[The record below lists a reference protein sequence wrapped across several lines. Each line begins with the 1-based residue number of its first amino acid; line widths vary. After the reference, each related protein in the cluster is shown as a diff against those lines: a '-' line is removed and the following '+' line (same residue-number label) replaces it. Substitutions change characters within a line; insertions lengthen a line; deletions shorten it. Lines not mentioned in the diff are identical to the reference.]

1 MEVNKKIFGRENI
14 LWIDKFEEL
23 LEGIL
28 EGLKARKNI
37 QPLNEEIKNLRDEN
51 SKLQRELDAANS
63 TVENLRGDV
72 KKISAERDDLERQLK
87 NLRDDFDVQE
97 KNLRADF
104 NRQLDDVNKNLDNA
118 NKTISDLQR
127 DLDRATYTANFYRQ
141 SYSGL
146 DKIYKLYLTLDE
158 DTRYNLAGIFGAGDT
173 ATGFLSG
180 AVQESHIDSLWDYIA
195 RHNDETLQKIFDFAF
210 EMYNKGFRDAP
221 YTRLDIS
228 QGDYY
233 DDEFMRRT
241 PSSPQLGK
249 VNRVLFQGYKY
260 STGNVIK
267 PSIVELI

>member
-1 MEVNKKIFGRENI
+1 MELNELKEI
-14 LWIDKFEEL
+14 LKGVI
-23 LEGIL
+23 
-28 EGLKARKNI
+28 EGLEARENI
-37 QPLNEEIKNLRDEN
+37 QPLNEEIKILREEN
-51 SKLQRELDAANS
+51 SNLQRELGAANS

-72 KKISAERDDLERQLK
+72 EKISAERDGLQHQLDK
-87 NLRDDFDVQE
+87 LHDDFDVQE
-97 KNLRADF
+97 KNLRAEF
-104 NRQLDDVNKNLDNA
+104 KRQLDDAK
-118 NKTISDLQR
+118 KKISDLQGN
-127 DLDRATYTANFYRQ
+127 LDRANDTANFYRQ

-146 DKIYKLYLTLDE
+146 DKIYNLYLTLDE

>member
-1 MEVNKKIFGRENI
+1 M
-14 LWIDKFEEL
+14 WIDKFEEL

-37 QPLNEEIKNLRDEN
+37 QPLNEENKKLREEN
-51 SKLQRELDAANS
+51 SNLQRELDAANS
-63 TVENLRGDV
+63 TVKNLRGDIEN
-72 KKISAERDDLERQLK
+72 ISSERDGFKHQLE
-87 NLRDDFDVQE
+87 NLRDEFDVQE
-97 KNLRADF
+97 KNLRVEF
-104 NRQLDDVNKNLDNA
+104 QRELDDANKNFDDT
-118 NKTISDLQR
+118 NKKISELQR
-127 DLDRATYTANFYRQ
+127 EIDKANYTVNFYRK
-141 SYSGL
+141 SYSEL

-158 DTRYNLAGIFGAGDT
+158 DTRYNLAGIFGAGST

-221 YTRLDIS
+221 YTRLEIS

-260 STGNVIK
+260 SSGNVIK
-267 PSIVELI
+267 PSIVELV

>member
-1 MEVNKKIFGRENI
+1 M
-14 LWIDKFEEL
+14 WIDKFEEL

-37 QPLNEEIKNLRDEN
+37 QPLNEEIKKLREEN
-51 SKLQRELDAANS
+51 SNLQRELDAANS
-63 TVENLRGDV
+63 TVKNLRGDIEN
-72 KKISAERDDLERQLK
+72 ISSERDGLKIQLEKIHVEYQDK
-87 NLRDDFDVQE
+87 IDA
-97 KNLRADF
+97 ADKK
-104 NRQLDDVNKNLDNA
+104 V
-118 NKTISDLQR
+118 SELQR
-127 DLDRATYTANFYRQ
+127 EIDKATYTANFYRK
-141 SYSGL
+141 SYSEL
-146 DKIYKLYLTLDE
+146 DKIYNLYLTLDE
-158 DTRYNLAGIFGAGDT
+158 DTRYNLAGIFGAGST

-221 YTRLDIS
+221 YTRLEIS
-228 QGDYY
+228 QSDYY

-260 STGNVIK
+260 SSGNVIK
-267 PSIVELI
+267 PSIVELV